1 MYIYIPYQHERFQFT
16 SWQFAN
22 WKRTCQMSYS
32 NEHYYVL
39 NVQVCNGGDCLF
51 VCCYEM
57 YRSKLKIMWNKHNS
71 KCERCRRW
79 CAWFYKWVSSEKG
92 VSIIHMQ
99 VWNYFLQIYCQFHHV
114 VLIWKANQNFV
125 GYIDFKVKGNM
136 DENKF
141 ATEQVQLYS
150 FTNGQWD
157 WQCSLQKNMWRFPP
171 TGRACKRAHVHFARR
186 PELTWNCGGSS
197 PGAAVTPRINLRY
210 IEQGINSQ
218 SYSLWR

>member
-32 NEHYYVL
+32 NEHYYML
-39 NVQVCNGGDCLF
+39 NVQLCNGGDCLF

-71 KCERCRRW
+71 KCERCRWR

-141 ATEQVQLYS
+141 ATEQVHLYS

-157 WQCSLQKNMWRFPP
+157 WQCSLQKNLWRFPP
-171 TGRACKRAHVHFARR
+171 RGVPASAPMCT
-186 PELTWNCGGSS
+186 LQ
-197 PGAAVTPRINLRY
+197 GAQN
-210 IEQGINSQ
+210 
-218 SYSLWR
+218 

>member
-32 NEHYYVL
+32 NDNYYML
-39 NVQVCNGGDCLF
+39 NVQLCNGGDCLF

-150 FTNGQWD
+150 TQ
-157 WQCSLQKNMWRFPP
+157 
-171 TGRACKRAHVHFARR
+171 HRR
-186 PELTWNCGGSS
+186 PHATGPEDHFWWSGLLCW
-197 PGAAVTPRINLRY
+197 
-210 IEQGINSQ
+210 
-218 SYSLWR
+218 

>member
-1 MYIYIPYQHERFQFT
+1 M
-16 SWQFAN
+16 
-22 WKRTCQMSYS
+22 
-32 NEHYYVL
+32 L
-39 NVQVCNGGDCLF
+39 NVQLCNGGDCLF

-150 FTNGQWD
+150 TQNRRPHAKEQRTTSGGYGFLSWGGSVID
-157 WQCSLQKNMWRFPP
+157 AASRRFPKA
-171 TGRACKRAHVHFARR
+171 TGCNRLGLVSNCHVWY
-186 PELTWNCGGSS
+186 P
-197 PGAAVTPRINLRY
+197 P
-210 IEQGINSQ
+210 
-218 SYSLWR
+218 